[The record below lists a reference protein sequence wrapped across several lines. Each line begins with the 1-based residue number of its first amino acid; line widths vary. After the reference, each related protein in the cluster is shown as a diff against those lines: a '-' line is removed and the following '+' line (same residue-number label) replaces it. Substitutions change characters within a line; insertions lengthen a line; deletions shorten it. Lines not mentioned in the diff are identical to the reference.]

1 MEWSGYA
8 GKVLEV
14 DLTSGSITINEL
26 DRDMAEQFVGG
37 KGFGASILYDR
48 LPAGCDP
55 LSPENMI
62 VLATGPLTGTSVA
75 ASGRLE
81 LCTKGPATNLW
92 LDCNAGGSF
101 GPELKYAG
109 YDVLIITGAASEP
122 VMLVIED
129 DDVRLVSADEYWGQD
144 TLETSRRLKA
154 EFGGDYRVTCIGQ
167 AGELLSPLAS
177 VQTEYR
183 SFGRG
188 GAGAV
193 MGSKK
198 LKAIVVNGSGGLR
211 AADSAKLDM
220 MIREA
225 ANELANSPDTGSA
238 RPEFGTN
245 VLLSLM
251 EYTGIHPNKNFQQ
264 STLEG
269 EPVTELEVSRYFDR
283 SRACFACP
291 IRCSKI
297 ARVKEGRFKGAFT
310 EGPEYETVWAFGG
323 HCANKDIPTII
334 EAEHV
339 CDAYGLDAVSVGNVI
354 GFLMDCWER
363 GFITAEDTAGLE
375 FTWGNVEAMIEAVHL
390 MGKREG
396 PGMDWSMGVRYLEGI
411 IPGAAGLGGHVKGL
425 ELPAYDPRASKAMAL
440 AYATSDRGGCH
451 LRSWPISEEVMVQ
464 NPLGQ
469 HTLEFKP
476 EVVKGQQDFYSLIN
490 SSGLCLFAAFV
501 LTMEQIA
508 PLMEYATGLPG
519 LDSADKLIAA
529 GERINTLVRLFNLR
543 EGLTADQDTI
553 PDRFRT
559 DPLPDGP
566 CKGETV
572 DVAQLVSA
580 YYCLREWDSEG
591 RPTEE
596 LLNKLGLAERS
607 AASQQ

>member
-1 MEWSGYA
+1 MKWSGYA

-14 DLTSGSITINEL
+14 DLTSGAITTTEL
-26 DRDMAEQFVGG
+26 DRNMAELYVGG
-37 KGFGASILYDR
+37 KGFGARILYDR

-55 LSPENMI
+55 LSPDNII

-109 YDVLIITGAASEP
+109 YDVLIVTGAAAEP

-129 DDVRLVSADEYWGQD
+129 ENVRLVAANEYWGLD
-144 TLETSRRLKA
+144 TLETSQRLKA
-154 EFGGDYRVTCIGQ
+154 DFSNDHRVTCIGQ

-198 LKAIVVNGSGGLR
+198 LKAVVVCGSGGLR
-211 AADSAKLDM
+211 AAETQKLDM

-269 EPVTELEVSRYFDR
+269 EPVNELQVSKYFER

-363 GFITAEDTAGLE
+363 GLITAADTAGLE

-396 PGMDWSMGVRYLEGI
+396 PGMDWSMGVRHLEEI

-508 PLMEYATGLPG
+508 PLIEYATGLPG
-519 LDSADKLIAA
+519 LNSADKLIAA

-543 EGLTADQDTI
+543 EGLTAAQDTI

-607 AASQQ
+607 AAPQQ